1 MAWRVMN
8 DDDVVRVKA
17 DARAIADVERGTLL
31 PGWLLR
37 VACAV
42 AGVLVFVLALDLLK
56 EGARDYGRAM
66 ISFFNV
72 TSPVSALGFGWLLAY
87 MFLSGSPVAAI
98 GVTFFAAGTLDAL
111 QTFTMITGSRLG
123 ASLIVLGV
131 GFLYYLRGHRR
142 AASIAIGVQALITT
156 AAIYLPAMALGV
168 WALTSGLVQTVHAE
182 AEAPLH
188 SVFDWLYEPVLAA
201 IDALGVPGWAQFG
214 AGIVALL
221 TAFALLDRALP
232 QVDPESNAFSRIGRL
247 VYRPMVMF
255 VLGMAVTSVT
265 MSVSVSLS
273 ILVPL
278 SVRGL
283 VRRENT
289 LPYIMGANI
298 TTFIDTLV
306 AALIVGG
313 AAAFTIVLVE
323 MVSVA
328 LLSLIVLLFFYYAFQ
343 RSILRLQ
350 DAIVRNRKTLAVFL
364 VVMFIVPLVLL
375 AF

>member
-1 MAWRVMN
+1 MN
-8 DDDVVRVKA
+8 DDDIVKVEA
-17 DARAIADVERGTLL
+17 VPEAASDVRGTLWI

-37 VACAV
+37 IASAV
-42 AGVLVFVLALDLLK
+42 AGVLIFVLALDLLK

-66 ISFFNV
+66 VAFFSV

-98 GVTFFAAGTLDAL
+98 AVAFFAAGTLDAL

-142 AASIAIGVQALITT
+142 AASVAIGVQALITT
-156 AAIYLPAMALGV
+156 AAIYLPAMALGM

-182 AEAPLH
+182 AEAPLQ

-221 TAFALLDRALP
+221 IAFALLDRALP
-232 QVDPESNAFSRIGRL
+232 QVDPESNAFGRIGRV

-255 VLGMAVTSVT
+255 ALGMAVTSVT

-328 LLSLIVLLFFYYAFQ
+328 ILSLIVLLFFYHAFE

-350 DAIVRNRKTLAVFL
+350 DAIVRNRKTLIVFL
-364 VVMFIVPLVLL
+364 SVMFVVPIVLL

>member
-1 MAWRVMN
+1 MN
-8 DDDVVRVKA
+8 DDDVVHVKA
-17 DARAIADVERGTLL
+17 DARAVADVERGTLL

-98 GVTFFAAGTLDAL
+98 AVTLFAAGTLDAL

-142 AASIAIGVQALITT
+142 AASIEIGVQALITT
-156 AAIYLPAMALGV
+156 AAIYLPAMALGL
-168 WALTSGLVQTVHAE
+168 WALTSGLVQTIQAD
-182 AEAPLH
+182 ADAPLK
-188 SVFDWLYEPVLAA
+188 SIFDWLYEPVLSA

-221 TAFALLDRALP
+221 AAFALLDRALP
-232 QVDPESNAFSRIGRL
+232 QVNPDSNAFSRIGRL

-255 VLGMAVTSVT
+255 ALGMAVTSVT

-328 LLSLIVLLFFYYAFQ
+328 LLSLIVLLFFYHAFQ

-350 DAIVRNRKTLAVFL
+350 DAIVRNRMTLAIFL
-364 VVMFIVPLVLL
+364 AIMFIVPVVLL
-375 AF
+375 IF

>member
-1 MAWRVMN
+1 MN
-8 DDDVVRVKA
+8 DDEVVKVQAATEASAEVRSVSL
-17 DARAIADVERGTLL
+17 V

-37 VACAV
+37 STSAV
-42 AGVLVFVLALDLLK
+42 IGLLIFILALDLLK
-56 EGARDYGRAM
+56 EGAREYGRAM
-66 ISFFNV
+66 VMFFSV

-98 GVTFFAAGTLDAL
+98 AVTFFAAGTLDAL

-123 ASLIVLGV
+123 ASLIVLVV
-131 GFLYYLRGHRR
+131 GFLYYIRGYRR
-142 AASIAIGVQALITT
+142 AASVAIGVQALITT
-156 AAIYLPAMALGV
+156 AAIYLPAMALGC
-168 WALTSGLVQTVHAE
+168 WALSSGIVQTIDAE
-182 AEAPLH
+182 AEGPLM
-188 SVFDWLYEPVLAA
+188 SALDWLYEPILSA
-201 IDALGVPGWAQFG
+201 INALGAPGWVQFG

-221 TAFALLDRALP
+221 AAFALLDRALP
-232 QVDPESNAFSRIGRL
+232 QMDAGSNAFGRIGRL

-255 VLGMAVTSVT
+255 ALGMAVTSVT

-328 LLSLIVLLFFYYAFQ
+328 LLSLIVLLFGYDVFQ

-350 DAIVRNRKTLAVFL
+350 DAIVRNRKTLAIFL
-364 VVMFIVPLVLL
+364 AVMFIVPVMLL
-375 AF
+375 MF

>member
-1 MAWRVMN
+1 MAQHVMN
-8 DDDVVRVKA
+8 DDEVVKVQAATEASAEVRSVSL
-17 DARAIADVERGTLL
+17 V

-37 VACAV
+37 STSAV
-42 AGVLVFVLALDLLK
+42 IGLLIFILALDLLK
-56 EGARDYGRAM
+56 EGAREYGRAM
-66 ISFFNV
+66 VMFFSV

-98 GVTFFAAGTLDAL
+98 AVTFFAAGTLDAL

-123 ASLIVLGV
+123 ASLIVLVV
-131 GFLYYLRGHRR
+131 GFLYYIRGYRR
-142 AASIAIGVQALITT
+142 AASVAIGVQALITT
-156 AAIYLPAMALGV
+156 AAIYLPAMALGC
-168 WALTSGLVQTVHAE
+168 WALSSGIVQTIDAE
-182 AEAPLH
+182 AEGPLM
-188 SVFDWLYEPVLAA
+188 SALDWLYEPILSA
-201 IDALGVPGWAQFG
+201 INALGAPGWVQFG

-221 TAFALLDRALP
+221 AAFALLDRALP
-232 QVDPESNAFSRIGRL
+232 QMDAGSNAFGRIGRL

-255 VLGMAVTSVT
+255 ALGMAVTSVT

-328 LLSLIVLLFFYYAFQ
+328 LLSLIVLLFGYDVFQ

-350 DAIVRNRKTLAVFL
+350 DAIVRNRKTLAIFL
-364 VVMFIVPLVLL
+364 AVMFIVPVMLL
-375 AF
+375 MF